1 MHVMNLWPGHVQK
14 IVLFLFTS
22 ETIFQILQ
30 LLSHEA
36 MTMYVTYFQEKKETT
51 LGEGITNL
59 LTNAISCEPG

>member
-14 IVLFLFTS
+14 IVLFFFTS

-30 LLSHEA
+30 LLTHEA

-59 LTNAISCEPG
+59 LTNAISCD